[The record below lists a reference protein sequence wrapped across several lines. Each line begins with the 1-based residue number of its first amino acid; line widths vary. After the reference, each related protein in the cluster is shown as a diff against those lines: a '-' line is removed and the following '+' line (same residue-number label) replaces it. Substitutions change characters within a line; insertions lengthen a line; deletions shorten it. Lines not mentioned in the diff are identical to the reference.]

1 MEERQCKH
9 QKEYYTCK
17 RMKLLIFL
25 RNKGFIPEQ
34 TIPDLYN
41 PKYLVWRFKNT
52 PELESAIEEY
62 FSQVNKV

>member
-1 MEERQCKH
+1 MEKQCKH

-41 PKYLVWRFKNT
+41 PKYLVWRFKNS

>member
-9 QKEYYTCK
+9 KNEYYTCK

-41 PKYLVWRFKNT
+41 PKYLVWRFKNS

-62 FSQVNKV
+62 FSQVNK

>member
-1 MEERQCKH
+1 MERQCKH

-52 PELESAIEEY
+52 PELEQAIEEY
-62 FSQVNKV
+62 FSQLNK

>member
-1 MEERQCKH
+1 MERQCKH

-25 RNKGFIPEQ
+25 RNKGFIPEE
-34 TIPDLYN
+34 TTYDLHN
-41 PKYLVWRFKNT
+41 PKYLVWRFKNS

-62 FSQVNKV
+62 FSQLNK

>member
-1 MEERQCKH
+1 MERQCKH

-41 PKYLVWRFKNT
+41 PKYLVWRFKNS
-52 PELESAIEEY
+52 PALESAIEEY
-62 FSQVNKV
+62 FSQLNK

>member
-1 MEERQCKH
+1 MERQCKH

-34 TIPDLYN
+34 TVPDLYN
-41 PKYLVWRFKNT
+41 PKYLVWRFKNS
-52 PELESAIEEY
+52 PELECAIEEY